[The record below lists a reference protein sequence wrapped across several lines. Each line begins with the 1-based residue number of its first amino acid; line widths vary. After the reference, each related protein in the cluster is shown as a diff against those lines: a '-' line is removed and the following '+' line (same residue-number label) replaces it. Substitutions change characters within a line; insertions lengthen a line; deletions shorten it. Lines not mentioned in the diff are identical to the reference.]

1 MSDKPQRAQQRIFPQ
16 ISLYLT
22 DEQLET
28 AERIVRESGRKRS
41 SVLRDAVAYAFE
53 HTDQWTSRRE
63 PAEPATV

>member
-1 MSDKPQRAQQRIFPQ
+1 MSDKPKVQQRIFPQ

-28 AERIVRESGRKRS
+28 AERIVRKSGRKRS

-53 HTDQWTSRRE
+53 HTDEWATRPE
-63 PAEPATV
+63 PSAV